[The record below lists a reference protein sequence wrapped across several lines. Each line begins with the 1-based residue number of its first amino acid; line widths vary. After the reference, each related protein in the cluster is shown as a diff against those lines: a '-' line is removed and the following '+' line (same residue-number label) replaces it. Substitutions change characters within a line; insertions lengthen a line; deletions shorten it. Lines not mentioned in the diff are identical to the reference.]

1 MSFPGIIRRLFAN
14 NGAGPLLRGD
24 IIPLNYGTCSTAAG
38 TAAKVVSIPGFALA
52 TGAEVT
58 VRFTV
63 TNTASSP
70 TLNVNNTGAKP
81 IQYRN
86 AAIAAGYLAANR
98 TYRFVY
104 DGSSY
109 ELVGDVDTNTTYTA
123 ATAAPK
129 APASSAAVG
138 TSAKY
143 AREDHVH
150 PVQESVTGS
159 SGSCTGNAASAS
171 KLATKRTI
179 GGVQFD
185 GSANIHHYGAC
196 STAAGTAAKVVALS
210 GFVLATGAEITV
222 KFSATNTA
230 ANPTLNVNNTGAKG
244 IRYLGAAVA
253 AGYLAAGRIYRL
265 LYDGSYWNI
274 VGDIYIHAGSVSE
287 EQEALRKSMI
297 GVPRYWRSTTLP
309 ANHCWANGDF
319 VSFADWPELKEV
331 YDAGG
336 FQGMLMAWDADE
348 ETQAANLGQWRPD
361 AANPTG
367 LFTPNLG
374 GQFFR
379 NWTLGDATAG
389 TYNKAG
395 VPNFPGEIFLTKYLF
410 NSGTGPFKTSGD
422 TAAYPSSGAI
432 GWGYA
437 QMGFDPSIANDI
449 YGGAQTVM
457 PPSINQPVCL
467 YLGRPAQV

>member
-38 TAAKVVSIPGFALA
+38 TAAKVVSLSGFKLQ

-63 TNTASSP
+63 TNTAS
-70 TLNVNNTGAKP
+70 
-81 IQYRN
+81 
-86 AAIAAGYLAANR
+86 
-98 TYRFVY
+98 
-104 DGSSY
+104 
-109 ELVGDVDTNTTYTA
+109 
-123 ATAAPK
+123 
-129 APASSAAVG
+129 
-138 TSAKY
+138 
-143 AREDHVH
+143 
-150 PVQESVTGS
+150 
-159 SGSCTGNAASAS
+159 
-171 KLATKRTI
+171 
-179 GGVQFD
+179 
-185 GSANIHHYGAC
+185 
-196 STAAGTAAKVVALS
+196 
-210 GFVLATGAEITV
+210 
-222 KFSATNTA
+222 
-230 ANPTLNVNNTGAKG
+230 NPTLNVNGTGAKP

-379 NWTLGDATAG
+379 NWTPSEGNGAG
-389 TYNKAG
+389 THVLDTMRVITGQIYTYGNSGSNSGALAFNQSTTAVQGGSESYGGTLRLNSSNLGERYAG
-395 VPNFPGEIFLTKYLF
+395 VE
-410 NSGTGPFKTSGD
+410 
-422 TAAYPSSGAI
+422 TAPQHI
-432 GWGYA
+432 WH
-437 QMGFDPSIANDI
+437 PL
-449 YGGAQTVM
+449 
-457 PPSINQPVCL
+457 CL
-467 YLGRPAQV
+467 YLGRPS